1 METQASQQIASHLH
15 RSHFG
20 SRYKLGCCGHAGLL
34 CAWVRFPAARQQH
47 AQSRGPLC
55 NCSPGEFPRGQA
67 FQPDEPMASPQGA
80 DCTCRSKHLKLA
92 WKVPPCAWN
101 SALLTSSALITHAR
115 HAVLHRMPSQRSL
128 HNAPIFRLLLKVAV
142 NGTHQ
147 CDFLNF
153 CGGLGPQHVHK
164 ALCSQ

>member
-1 METQASQQIASHLH
+1 MVAVRMSPVCCTFVWMFNSTACVIMLAGPRVVGSVLYMY

-80 DCTCRSKHLKLA
+80 DCTCRNKHLKLA
-92 WKVPPCAWN
+92 WKFPHVPGTVHRSP
-101 SALLTSSALITHAR
+101 ALLLSHMRDMLYRPICHHSVHFITHQSFA
-115 HAVLHRMPSQRSL
+115 
-128 HNAPIFRLLLKVAV
+128 FY
-142 NGTHQ
+142 
-147 CDFLNF
+147 
-153 CGGLGPQHVHK
+153 
-164 ALCSQ
+164 